1 MNLGLFEMINLIIAL
16 GILNVWLIRFNK
28 KTSFR
33 GGNAKNLKDEFK
45 VYGLPEWL
53 FFTVGVLKISLAIL
67 LIIGIWY
74 KFLNIYTTI
83 SMAILMIGAIF
94 MHYKVNDS
102 LKKSLPAIGILIML
116 ISTIINI
123 YYL

>member
-1 MNLGLFEMINLIIAL
+1 MNIDLFEIINLIIAI
-16 GILNVWLIRFNK
+16 GILNVWLVRFNK

-33 GGNAKNLKDEFK
+33 GGDAINLKDEFK
-45 VYGLPEWL
+45 VYGLPEWM
-53 FFTVGVLKISLAIL
+53 FYTVGFLKISLAIL

-83 SMAILMIGAIF
+83 TMAILMIGAIF
-94 MHYKVNDS
+94 MHYKVNDPFN
-102 LKKSLPAIGILIML
+102 KSLPAIGILIML
-116 ISTIINI
+116 LSTIINI

>member
-1 MNLGLFEMINLIIAL
+1 MNIGLFEIINLIIAL

-33 GGNAKNLKDEFK
+33 GGEAKNLKDEFK
-45 VYGLPEWL
+45 VYGLPEWM
-53 FFTVGVLKISLAIL
+53 FFTVGFLKISLAIL

-94 MHYKVNDS
+94 MHYKVSDPFS
-102 LKKSLPAIGILIML
+102 KSLPAIGILIML
-116 ISTIINI
+116 LSTIINI